1 MDHVHWS
8 GRPALRTPVVIAAF
22 TGWNDA
28 GDAASSALRHLVDT
42 WDAEVFAEV
51 DPEEFVDYQSTRPQ
65 VRLVDGTT
73 REVVWPATE
82 LYSASTAGGDVVL
95 VLGPEPQ
102 LKWRAYCRELVE
114 VAEELDA
121 SMVITMGALL
131 ADVHHRRPVSII
143 GTASDADVVERYGL
157 QRSRYEGPTGIVG
170 CLHDACNRAGLAS
183 LSLWAAVPAYLP
195 GTVSPK
201 ATLALVR
208 RVGAFVGT
216 TVDVGDLEASVAEY
230 EQEIDEY
237 IERDE
242 DLQSYVERLE
252 RMTDDD
258 DEDDPPAVDQPEEHG
273 SVDRLV
279 AEVEQFL
286 RDQGQ

>member
-8 GRPALRTPVVIAAF
+8 RRPALRTPVVIAAF

-28 GDAASSALRHLVDT
+28 GDAASSALQHLVHT
-42 WDAEVFAEV
+42 WDASRFAEI

-73 REVVWPATE
+73 REVVWPVTD
-82 LYSASTAGGDVVL
+82 LYSATTPGGDVVL

-102 LKWRAYCRELVE
+102 LRWRTYCRALVE
-114 VAEELDA
+114 TAGELDA
-121 SMVITMGALL
+121 SLVVTMGALL

-143 GTASDADVVERYGL
+143 GTASDAGIVERYRL

-170 CLHDACNRAGLAS
+170 CLHDACTTAGLAS

-195 GTVSPK
+195 GTASPK

-208 RVGAFVGT
+208 RVSSLVGT
-216 TVDVGDLEASVAEY
+216 TIEAGDLEESVAEY

-237 IERDE
+237 VERDD
-242 DLQSYVERLE
+242 DLQSYVERLD
-252 RMTDDD
+252 RLAD
-258 DEDDPPAVDQPEEHG
+258 DETDQAPSVHPAEEHG
-273 SVDRLV
+273 SAERLV
-279 AEVEQFL
+279 AEVEKFL
-286 RDQGQ
+286 RDQGE

>member
-42 WDAEVFAEV
+42 WDADVFAEV

-102 LKWRAYCRELVE
+102 LKWRAYCREMVE

-121 SMVITMGALL
+121 SMVITWARCSPTCTIAGRSPSSA
-131 ADVHHRRPVSII
+131 PP
-143 GTASDADVVERYGL
+143 SDADVVERYGL

-170 CLHDACNRAGLAS
+170 CLHDACSRRRARLAVALGRGPRLPPRHGLAQGHPGPR
-183 LSLWAAVPAYLP
+183 AAGRRLRRHHRRRRRPRGV
-195 GTVSPK
+195 GGGVRGRRSTSTSS
-201 ATLALVR
+201 ATRTCRA
-208 RVGAFVGT
+208 T
-216 TVDVGDLEASVAEY
+216 S
-230 EQEIDEY
+230 
-237 IERDE
+237 
-242 DLQSYVERLE
+242 S
-252 RMTDDD
+252 
-258 DEDDPPAVDQPEEHG
+258 G
-273 SVDRLV
+273 SS
-279 AEVEQFL
+279 A
-286 RDQGQ
+286 